1 MFHRPILAWAAVGW
15 LAAAGALARP
25 ADFDAAIA
33 LYDAGKYS
41 AAQRIFEQIAARE
54 PDNPEVNFRLG
65 SIALWFDDAG
75 RGRELLEKAVR
86 AKPDDARYQSA
97 LGNAYG
103 LTAQKAVFFTKFG
116 WARKCRA
123 AYLRAVELEPENP
136 EWHWSLLGYF
146 MQAPGI
152 AGGGI
157 DKAYAEAAI
166 IRKLSGAEGRI
177 AFATLDL
184 AEEKYDKAF
193 REFDE
198 VLRVSP
204 DDFVAL
210 YQIGRCSALSGRQLE
225 RGRAALERCLQ
236 LLPPAGA
243 HQPTHANVH
252 YRLGNVLEKMGH
264 AAAARAEY
272 AAAFKE
278 DPDLRP
284 DKDALKN

>member
-116 WARKCRA
+116 WARKCRT
-123 AYLRAVELEPENP
+123 AYLRAVKLEPENP

-184 AEEKYDKAF
+184 AEEKYDEAF

-210 YQIGRCSALSGRQLE
+210 YQIGRCSALSGRRWSGAFSCCRRRARTSRRMPTSTIGWETSSKKWAMPPRPGPNTPLLS
-225 RGRAALERCLQ
+225 RRILICGRTR
-236 LLPPAGA
+236 
-243 HQPTHANVH
+243 T
-252 YRLGNVLEKMGH
+252 R
-264 AAAARAEY
+264 
-272 AAAFKE
+272 
-278 DPDLRP
+278 
-284 DKDALKN
+284 

>member
-1 MFHRPILAWAAVGW
+1 MFHRPILALAVVSW
-15 LAAAGALARP
+15 LAAAGAAAPP
-25 ADFDAAIA
+25 ADFDAAVA
-33 LYDAGKYS
+33 LYDAAKYS
-41 AAQRIFEQIAARE
+41 AAQQIFEQIVARE

-75 RGRELLEKAVR
+75 RGREFLEKAVR

-116 WARKCRA
+116 WARRCRI
-123 AYLRAVELEPENP
+123 AYLRAVKLEPENP

-157 DKAYAEAAI
+157 DKAYAEAAT
-166 IRKLSGAEGRI
+166 IRKLNGAEGRI

-184 AEEKYDKAF
+184 AEEKYDEAF
-193 REFDE
+193 REFDG
-198 VLRVSP
+198 VLRESP

-210 YQIGRCSALSGRQLE
+210 YQIGRCSALSGRQLD

-236 LLPPAGA
+236 LPPPAGA

-252 YRLGNVLEKMGH
+252 YRLGNVLEKMGQ

-272 AAAFKE
+272 VTALKE